1 MAQVEIRQQPGSPI
15 MPVGQEIVF
24 TVGEDTVV
32 ANMERVRF
40 FAEVHVGNTMINFSS
55 PDQNIGS
62 YTTVPN
68 NKGGG
73 MFDMRPVLEGFVSSD
88 NKGSTLFA
96 GSTYKGAS
104 KAHPIHLID
113 KISCSDNAIKWFGV
127 MFTVDSQDPATLLY
141 SGRVGNTGG
150 GKFLMFNGVVY
161 EDEPLFLS
169 NGNYSYI
176 LSSGYGQNVIMGN
189 PSARFLTN
197 APDIQYA
204 LPTDYGTMAFFGY
217 AGAKVHDFVVEYF
230 NDVES
235 LGDDVILQDTASG
248 GSSTPSSD
256 ARVLLMYLG
265 IFPGN
270 LRNWSAT
277 FQAAVSA
284 AAPVTYYTFHARDIS
299 RDRISRVMRIN
310 ILCPNGLGYEPVR
323 LAWLNKWGVWD
334 YYTFNKK
341 SVVTTSTKRIK
352 YTQRSG
358 TWNEDI
364 YNISGYKG
372 GEKNLKVNST
382 EKIKI
387 STDFITEAESLW
399 FEELMNSVEV
409 YIVKGYEEDSNDAS
423 FITNKYIEPVSVTTA
438 SIKRKTRANDK
449 LISYSFTV
457 EKSKTQ
463 RTQSV

>member
-1 MAQVEIRQQPGSPI
+1 MAQVDIRQRPRFYV
-15 MPVGQEIVF
+15 MPVGQEIMF

-32 ANMERVRF
+32 ANNERVRF
-40 FAEVHVGNTMINFSS
+40 FAEVHVGNSMINFAV

-88 NKGSTLFA
+88 NKGSTLFS
-96 GSTYKGAS
+96 GSTYKGTS
-104 KAHPIHLID
+104 VAHSIHLID

-127 MFTVDSQDPATLLY
+127 MFTVDYQIPSTLIF
-141 SGRVGNTGG
+141 SGRVGQQAS
-150 GKFLMFNGVVY
+150 GKYLMFNGVVY
-161 EDEPLFLS
+161 NDEPLFLA
-169 NGNYSYI
+169 NGNY
-176 LSSGYGQNVIMGN
+176 GYNLQSTLGGQNVFMDN
-189 PSARFLTN
+189 LTARFLTN
-197 APDIQYA
+197 APDVQYA
-204 LPTDYGTMAFFGY
+204 LPTDYGTVAFFGY
-217 AGAKVHDFVVEYF
+217 AGTKVHEFYLEYF
-230 NDVES
+230 NDEGA
-235 LGDDVILQDTASG
+235 LGTDTVVQNTANG

-270 LRNWSAT
+270 LMNWSTT
-277 FQAAVSA
+277 FQSAVTAS
-284 AAPVTYYTFHARDIS
+284 PPITYYTFYAKDIAGN
-299 RDRISRVMRIN
+299 RISRVMRIN
-310 ILCPNGLGYEPVR
+310 ILCPNELGYEPVR

-341 SVVTTSTKRIK
+341 SVVTTTTKRIK

-358 TWNEDI
+358 TWNQDV

-372 GEKNLKVNST
+372 GEKNLRVNAN

-387 STDFITEAESLW
+387 STDFVSEAESVW
-399 FEELMNSVEV
+399 FEELMNSTEV
-409 YIVKGYEEDSNDAS
+409 YMLQGYEEDNVYQ
-423 FITNKYIEPVSVTTA
+423 ITNKYVEPVTVTTK
-438 SIKRKTRANDK
+438 SIKRKTRANDT
-449 LISYSFTV
+449 LISYSFAI
-457 EKSKTQ
+457 EKGKTQ